1 MSAILSLEVFQ
12 ERQCQER
19 FRSRA
24 HAALDRFLDRLET
37 PMSEPGSCAPT
48 LMEIT
53 AAMSQERSG
62 LTAALVEA
70 FVERRHGHFLAQEEA
85 ACPKCKGLLRA
96 RAVSFAHGGTLLG
109 AVTLERPYFYCVSC
123 HHGFYPL
130 DEALGLSGQ
139 RKQWDVQQAGVKL
152 GLEMPHQLSLEAAGR
167 THRRVDERLCAPR
180 LAAPDRVVA
189 GAAGR
194 SGGGRDP
201 GSHRPS
207 GRRAQVAAHRGVGR
221 RCGRGAQSPG
231 DGQRHPAGAQEE
243 PGSAPALAGR
253 VSRSQGIPFL
263 PGRRRTHRAL

>member
-12 ERQCQER
+12 ERQSQDR

-24 HAALDRFLDRLET
+24 HEALDQWLDRVET
-37 PMSEPGSCAPT
+37 QMSERGSCAPT

-96 RAVSFAHGGTLLG
+96 RPSRSRTVETLLG
-109 AVTLERPYFYCVSC
+109 PVTLERPYFYCVSC

-130 DEALGLSGQ
+130 DEALGLSAQ

-167 THRRVDERLCAPR
+167 AHRRIDERLCAPR
-180 LAAPDRVVA
+180 RAAPDRVVA
-189 GAAGR
+189 GAAGV
-194 SGGGRDP
+194 SGRGRHP
-201 GSHRPS
+201 GSHCAS
-207 GRRAQVAAHRGVGR
+207 RRRSQVAAHRGVGHR
-221 RCGRGAQSPG
+221 RGRRAQSSP
-231 DGQRHPAGAQEE
+231 DRQRHPSRTQEE
-243 PGSAPALAGR
+243 PVSAKALAGGIP
-253 VSRSQGIPFL
+253 RSQGLSLL
-263 PGRRRTHRAL
+263 PDRR